1 MCIQILDWNVSI
13 HSLLDSNGNTNHG
26 CLRNSLEDSTM
37 SFRKLGNCCSV
48 RVCVCVHVCVYA
60 CVCSYLE
67 QYIMSYICIYNLYIF
82 FMYEEAYNYEEA
94 VGFIRSVSAYMM
106 VHVLVCLLKGL
117 L

>member
-1 MCIQILDWNVSI
+1 MPVKMSKTSKLFGSMCIQILDWNVSI

-48 RVCVCVHVCVYA
+48 CVCVCMCACVCSCVYA

-67 QYIMSYICIYNLYIF
+67 QFIMSYIYIYVYIIYIYF
-82 FMYEEAYNYEEA
+82 
-94 VGFIRSVSAYMM
+94 
-106 VHVLVCLLKGL
+106 LC
-117 L
+117 